1 MRGVTCV
8 KAQRL
13 PSDAAGRQRPEHV
26 QSGFTTNL
34 NPALL
39 SETTQNRPLTA
50 ILFD

>member
-1 MRGVTCV
+1 MLKRSDYQVTP
-8 KAQRL
+8 Q
-13 PSDAAGRQRPEHV
+13 GGQRPEHV